1 MWDDVKCDER
11 RQSAIC
17 AREKRRQKLMLIA
30 WKHVKFWNENFYGD
44 QLGPILCCFLIP
56 YGMGVPD
63 QPLSNG
69 DSILSL
75 IIG

>member
-11 RQSAIC
+11 RQSAVC

-30 WKHVKFWNENFYGD
+30 WKHLKWKFYGD
-44 QLGPILCCFLIP
+44 QLGPILCFFLIP